1 MQEFPD
7 HSYTGVKGNIA
18 VYNPDVKLGD
28 SYAEIHILNGV
39 DENVNSIMTGWMVF

>member
-28 SYAEIHILNGV
+28 SYAEIHIMNGV